1 MPKLNQGITWSKW
14 DLHVHTPSSIHSG
27 YGGDEAA
34 WQKYLEDVE
43 ALPKEFKVLGIND
56 YLWLEGYTRMRYEKA
71 KNGRLRNI
79 ELLLPVIEL
88 RTDDFGGTE
97 SSLSRLNFHV
107 IFSPEIEPEIIT
119 NQFLNA
125 LETNYVLSADGK
137 ETWSAVPTRESLA
150 DLGRKIK
157 AQMPAGNSSM
167 TGQSDV
173 EVGFAN
179 LNFKRDDIKKKLAR
193 PHFTGKYLTVIG
205 RTEFWDVKWNQ
216 QFIADKK
223 TLINDTDFIFTA
235 APDIQSFQS
244 AKGKLVASKL
254 NSLLLDCSDAH
265 HHSSSPHKDRLG
277 NCATWLKTEH
287 SFNGLKQIK
296 HEADRIFVGDAPD
309 VLARVNANK
318 TKYIKSLRITK
329 HDKTIKGEVKNLSEP
344 WFDGIDIE
352 FNPELV
358 AIIGN
363 KGNGKTAILD
373 IAALLGNSKCKRFS
387 FLNDERFRSG
397 GNENKAQFFNA
408 TLTWCDDKDNAKFL
422 DEKVNSSEV
431 ERVKYLP
438 QAHFEDICNSL
449 GDEFENEIKD
459 VIFSYVGDKDRA
471 NAKNL
476 DDLLELKSQP
486 ANEAIKLLQEGV
498 AKHNVK
504 IVDLEAQR
512 GVKYIAEIEKKIE
525 LKKQEIEALEASAPP
540 ATPTPEVSNT
550 PAMAGLKTQLDSNS
564 AEIERLDISIAKANK
579 DYSSINSAI
588 SVVESQLVTV
598 EKLANDVEAVNKQ
611 LSTVLSSYAP
621 EVTSF
626 ISLTFDKSQ
635 VSKLLIKLR
644 SNLSGLNAELDSS
657 NPLGLIK
664 QLSEARQ
671 RQFELTNQLDAPA
684 KDYETYLRA
693 FNKWQNDLIHLKGMD
708 TDAAGHVSLLSLTND
723 LNYLKNQLP
732 IELGTLKGKR
742 LELAQNIVLHKI
754 KILAD
759 YRELYRPVNE
769 QIITKSDNQT
779 VKSIA
784 VDASFSCSQF
794 TDQLFAQVA
803 RNTTSGF
810 TGLVEGFQKSQ
821 DIVRTTNFENMGVV
835 ANFFDSILSQ
845 ISLTNGYDKDEIDG
859 RHLKKGVS
867 TRQFYNWLFNLD
879 FLDHKYNI
887 KLNGKGLDKLS
898 PGEKGALLIIFYLS
912 LDQSEIPLLIDQP
925 EENLDN
931 QSISAIL
938 VPFIKQAKTRR
949 QIIIVTHNPNLA
961 VVCDA
966 EQIIHVKID
975 KENDNILSVICGAI
989 ENTLINP
996 KIVDVLEGTMPAFD
1010 IRNLKYD
1017 VSRMLPVPSAN

>member
-1 MPKLNQGITWSKW
+1 MYN
-14 DLHVHTPSSIHSG
+14 G
-27 YGGDEAA
+27 YGGDETA
-34 WQKYLEDVE
+34 WQKYLEDIE

-56 YLWLEGYTRMRYEKA
+56 YLWLDGYTRMRHEKT
-71 KNGRLRNI
+71 KNGRLQNI
-79 ELLLPVIEL
+79 ELLLPVVEL

-125 LETNYVLSADGK
+125 LETDYVLSADGK
-137 ETWSAVPTRESLA
+137 ERWSAVPTRESLA

-179 LNFKRDDIKKKLAR
+179 LNFKRDDIKQKLAR

-205 RTEFWDVKWNQ
+205 KTEFWDVKWNQ

-223 TLINDTDFIFTA
+223 TLINDADFIFTA
-235 APDIQSFQS
+235 APDIQSFQNARS
-244 AKGKLVASKL
+244 KLVTSKL

-265 HHSSSPHKDRLG
+265 HYSSSPHKDRLG

-296 HEADRIFVGDAPD
+296 HESDRIFVGDAPD

-318 TKYIKSLRITK
+318 TKYIKSLHIAK
-329 HDKTIKGEVKNLSEP
+329 QDKTIKGEVKSLNEP

-397 GNENKAQFFNA
+397 GNENKAQFFKA
-408 TLTWCDDKDNAKFL
+408 TLTWCDDKVNSKHL

-438 QAHFEDICNSL
+438 QAHFEDVCNSL

-476 DDLLELKSQP
+476 DDLLQLKSKP

-498 AKHNVK
+498 AEHNAR
-504 IVDLEAQR
+504 IVILEAQR
-512 GVKYIAEIEKKIE
+512 GAKHIAELEKKIE

-540 ATPTPEVSNT
+540 AIPAPEVSDT
-550 PAMAGLKTQLDSNS
+550 PAMTGLRAKLDSNS
-564 AEIERLDISIAKANK
+564 AEIERIDLSIAKANK
-579 DYSSINSAI
+579 GYSSINSAI
-588 SVVESQLVTV
+588 SVVESQLVAV
-598 EKLANDVEAVNKQ
+598 KKLTSDVEIVNKQ
-611 LSTVLSSYAP
+611 LIAALSPYTLH
-621 EVTSF
+621 EESF
-626 ISLTFDKSQ
+626 ISLKFEKAKVAELLTKLKSD
-635 VSKLLIKLR
+635 LA
-644 SNLSGLNAELDSS
+644 GLNVELDESS
-657 NPLGLIK
+657 PLGLIK
-664 QLSEARQ
+664 KSSEARRKQ
-671 RQFELTNQLDAPA
+671 LELTSLLDAPA
-684 KDYETYLRA
+684 KEHETYLRA
-693 FNKWQNDLIHLKGMD
+693 FSKWQNDLSHLKG
-708 TDAAGHVSLLSLTND
+708 TDADSAGHVSLLSLTND

-732 IELGTLKGKR
+732 IELGILKRKR

-784 VDASFSCSQF
+784 VDASFSCSHF

-810 TGLVEGFQKSQ
+810 TGLAEGFHKSQ
-821 DIVRTTNFENMGVV
+821 EIVRTTNFEDMGVV
-835 ANFFDSILSQ
+835 ADFFDSILSP
-845 ISLTNGYDKDEIDG
+845 IALNNGYDKDEIDA

-867 TRQFYNWLFNLD
+867 TLQFYNWLFNLD
-879 FLDHKYNI
+879 FLEHKYNI

-975 KENDNILSVICGAI
+975 KENDNVLSVICGAI
-989 ENTLINP
+989 ENALINP

-1017 VSRMLPVPSAN
+1017 VSRTLPVPSAN